1 MQNPPTSPNPAL
13 PNCNE
18 AINTG
23 GTHWVLDSAVH
34 WLNLWVDFGIAPPQP
49 TYLATTQSSPVVFK
63 DDANGNTIGGVRS
76 PQVDAPIAS
85 LGGIGN
91 SPAFCTLFG
100 TTVPFTPSQIT
111 GLYPSHLAFVFR
123 WDLSTI
129 KDLFSGY
136 LVPADAVELMN
147 SAASSQIG

>member
-1 MQNPPTSPNPAL
+1 M
-13 PNCNE
+13 
-18 AINTG
+18 
-23 GTHWVLDSAVH
+23 H
-34 WLNLWVDFGIAPPQP
+34 WLNQWVVNGIPAPQP
-49 TYLATTQSSPVVFK
+49 PFLATTQTSPVVFQ

-76 PQVDAPIAS
+76 PQVDAPIAT

-91 SPAFCTLFG
+91 SPAFSALFG
-100 TTVPFTPSQIT
+100 TTVPFSASQLNS
-111 GLYPSHLAFVFR
+111 LYPNHGVFVLK

-136 LVPADAVELMN
+136 LMPADAVELMI